1 MNVVVPVMVLV
12 DVIFVNMRMAASHVV
27 FVGVGN
33 DIVILSHKKH
43 RLLCRILPRPTG
55 HQAYC
60 TDGKGLRNA
69 VVLIGRLWVKLAS
82 SRQF

>member
-33 DIVILSHKKH
+33 
-43 RLLCRILPRPTG
+43 RI
-55 HQAYC
+55 A
-60 TDGKGLRNA
+60 
-69 VVLIGRLWVKLAS
+69 
-82 SRQF
+82 